1 MPRKAAEVTE
11 TELRILDVLW
21 KRGPTIVREIV
32 EELYGEHSPSLHATV
47 KSLLDR
53 LAEKGYVCQDDRQ
66 HAHRFSATVDRED
79 LVGQQLQQL
88 ADAHFCG
95 AFSPILL
102 ALVDRAKLSR
112 KQRQAIRDII
122 EGMK

>member
-21 KRGPTIVREIV
+21 ERGPTIVRDIV
-32 EELYGEHSPSLHATV
+32 EHLYDEHSPSLHATV

-53 LAEKGYVCQDDRQ
+53 LAEKGYVTHDDSR
-66 HAHRFSATVDRED
+66 HAHKFSATVEREE

-88 ADAHFCG
+88 ADSHFDG
-95 AFSPILL
+95 SLSPVLL
-102 ALVDRAKLSR
+102 TLVDRAKLTR
-112 KQRQAIRDII
+112 KQRDAIRKII
-122 EGMK
+122 EGIK

>member
-21 KRGPTIVREIV
+21 ERGPTIVRDIV
-32 EELYGEHSPSLHATV
+32 EHLYNEHSPSLHATV

-53 LAEKGYVCQDDRQ
+53 LAEKGYVTHDDSR
-66 HAHRFSATVDRED
+66 HAHQFSATVEREE

-88 ADAHFCG
+88 ADSHFDG
-95 AFSPILL
+95 SLSPVLL
-102 ALVDRAKLSR
+102 TLVDRAKLTK
-112 KQRQAIRDII
+112 KQRDAIREII
-122 EGMK
+122 EGIQ

>member
-21 KRGPTIVREIV
+21 KRGPTIVRDIV
-32 EELYGEHSPSLHATV
+32 EHLYGEHSPSLHATV

-53 LAEKGYVCQDDRQ
+53 LAEKGYVTHDDSR
-66 HAHRFSATVDRED
+66 HAHKFSATVEREE

-88 ADAHFCG
+88 ADSHFNG
-95 AFSPILL
+95 SLSPVLL
-102 ALVDRAKLSR
+102 TLVDRAKLTR
-112 KQRQAIRDII
+112 KQRNAIRKII
-122 EGMK
+122 EGLK